1 MDQSAQ
7 RLRARA
13 RYVSVAAGVLL
24 VGIAGYVGFARFV
37 DSDQRIGAGVMA
49 LAAATGFA
57 AFFSPCS
64 FPLLLTFLARRAD
77 ESRKTALAG
86 ALRVGAGTAFLL
98 IVLAIVIV
106 AGGSALAQVVEFDS
120 TAGRGFRLLVGMLLI
135 FLGLAQ
141 ARLIKVRMRWRDQV
155 ASTAGRVLDPS
166 KATNPARG
174 DVMYGFGYLLAGF
187 G

>member
-13 RYVSVAAGVLL
+13 RYVAVAAGVLL
-24 VGIAGYVGFARFV
+24 VALAGYLGFVRFV
-37 DSDQRIGAGVMA
+37 DSNQGIGAGVMA

-64 FPLLLTFLARRAD
+64 FPLLLTFLARKAD
-77 ESRKTALAG
+77 ESWNAALAS
-86 ALRVGAGTAFLL
+86 ALRVGAGAAVLL
-98 IVLAIVIV
+98 MVLAMVLV

-120 TAGRGFRLLVGMLLI
+120 TAGRVFRLMVGVLLI
-135 FLGLAQ
+135 FLGFAQ
-141 ARLIKVRMRWRDQV
+141 ARLINVEMAWRDRV
-155 ASTAGRVLDPS
+155 ASAAGRVLDPS
-166 KATNPARG
+166 RATNPARS